1 MRESTQRAEPEH
13 VFENC
18 VSCED
23 VVPLAWRGRGSALSS
38 GELHRL
44 QELTLRALRAEP
56 GEQSDIKDPQLLRL
70 HEKLDSV
77 LEMMGRLM
85 EVHHPAPVPAHVR
98 LSRVGVAWRTPAT
111 QAPQVGEHGVLELHL
126 HPRLMQ
132 PLLLP
137 GHVCAVER
145 NGDQAEVQVAFETM
159 SEPVESALE
168 RHVFRR
174 HRRAISENRNG

>member
-1 MRESTQRAEPEH
+1 MGGSAEAH
-13 VFENC
+13 RVFEDC
-18 VSCED
+18 VSCDD
-23 VVPLAWRGRGSALSS
+23 VVPLAWRGRESALSG

-56 GEQSDIKDPQLLRL
+56 GEQIDVKDPHLIRL
-70 HEKLDSV
+70 HEKLDSL
-77 LEMMGRLM
+77 LEMMGRLI
-85 EVHHPAPVPAHVR
+85 EIHHPAPQPTHVR
-98 LSRVGVAWRTPAT
+98 LSRMGVAWRTEAGK
-111 QAPQVGEHGVLELHL
+111 APSLGEHGVLELHL

-137 GHVCAVER
+137 AHVCAIEPR
-145 NGDQAEVQVAFETM
+145 GAEVEVEVAFEVL
-159 SEPVESALE
+159 SEPVETALE

>member
-1 MRESTQRAEPEH
+1 MGKPSEL
-13 VFENC
+13 FDGC

-23 VVPLAWRGRGSALSS
+23 VVPIAWRSRNAALSS

-44 QELTLRALRAEP
+44 QEMTLRALRAEP
-56 GEQSDIKDPQLLRL
+56 GEQCDVKDPHLLRV

-77 LEMMGRLM
+77 LEMIGRLM
-85 EVHHPAPVPAHVR
+85 EVHFPAPQSAHVR
-98 LSRVGVAWRTPAT
+98 LSRMGVSWRVPAGK
-111 QAPQVGEHGVLELHL
+111 APAMGEPGVLELHL

-137 GHVCAVER
+137 AKVCSISPHGEEVEV
-145 NGDQAEVQVAFETM
+145 NVAFESL

-174 HRRAISENRNG
+174 HRRAISETRNG

>member
-1 MRESTQRAEPEH
+1 MLSPRMGSQSER
-13 VFENC
+13 VFEDC

-23 VVPLAWRGRGSALSS
+23 VVPIAWRGRKAGLSH

-44 QELTLRALRAEP
+44 QETTLRALRAEP
-56 GEQSDIKDPQLLRL
+56 GEQSEVKDPELARL

-85 EVHHPAPVPAHVR
+85 EVHYPAPQPAQIR
-98 LSRVGVAWRTPAT
+98 LSRMGMSWRSPAAT
-111 QAPQVGEHGVLELHL
+111 APPMGERGVLELHL

-137 GHVCAVER
+137 AHVCGVDVL
-145 NGDQAEVQVAFETM
+145 GAEVEVNIAFEPLP
-159 SEPVESALE
+159 EPVESALE

-174 HRRAISENRNG
+174 HRRSISENRNG

>member
-1 MRESTQRAEPEH
+1 MGGSAEARQ
-13 VFENC
+13 VFDNC

-23 VVPLAWRGRGSALSS
+23 VVPIAWRGREAALSN

-44 QELTLRALRAEP
+44 QELTLRALRSEP
-56 GEQSDIKDPQLLRL
+56 GEQSDVKDPHLLRL

-77 LEMMGRLM
+77 LEMIGRLM
-85 EVHHPAPVPAHVR
+85 EIHQPPPQPAHVR
-98 LSRVGVAWRTPAT
+98 LSRMGVSWRVPAGK
-111 QAPQVGEHGVLELHL
+111 APPMGEPGVIELHL

-137 GHVCAVER
+137 ARVSAIDPHG
-145 NGDQAEVQVAFETM
+145 AEVEVEVAFEPL

>member
-1 MRESTQRAEPEH
+1 MDRSSEAH
-13 VFENC
+13 GVFEDC

-23 VVPLAWRGRGSALSS
+23 VVPIAWRARRAALSN

-44 QELTLRALRAEP
+44 QETTLRALRAEP
-56 GEQSDIKDPQLLRL
+56 GEQSDVKDPHLLRL

-77 LEMMGRLM
+77 LEMIGRLI
-85 EVHHPAPVPAHVR
+85 ELHQPAPQPAQVR
-98 LSRVGVAWRTPAT
+98 LSRMGMSWRTAAAS
-111 QAPQVGEHGVLELHL
+111 APPVGEQGVIELHL

-137 GHVCAVER
+137 AHVCGVDPRGDEVEV
-145 NGDQAEVQVAFETM
+145 NVAFEPL

-174 HRRAISENRNG
+174 HRRSISETRNG

>member
-1 MRESTQRAEPEH
+1 M
-13 VFENC
+13 FDGC

-23 VVPLAWRGRGSALSS
+23 VVPIAWRGRKAALSS

-44 QELTLRALRAEP
+44 QENTLRALRAEP
-56 GEQSDIKDPQLLRL
+56 GEQSDVKDPDLLRL

-85 EVHHPAPVPAHVR
+85 ELHHPAPQAAHVR
-98 LSRVGVAWRTPAT
+98 LSRMGMSWRAPAAS
-111 QAPQVGEHGVLELHL
+111 APAIGEHGVLELHL

-137 GHVCAVER
+137 ARVQSLDARGNEVEV
-145 NGDQAEVQVAFETM
+145 NIAFEPL